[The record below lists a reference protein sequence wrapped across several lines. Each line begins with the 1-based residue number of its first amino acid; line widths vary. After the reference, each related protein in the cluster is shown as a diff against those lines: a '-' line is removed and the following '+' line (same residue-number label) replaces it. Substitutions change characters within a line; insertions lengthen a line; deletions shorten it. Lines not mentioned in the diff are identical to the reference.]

1 MSCLC
6 LLHTVIIPRAGH
18 ENAMIIPSRKRKGLT
33 DKPPVYNRHMM
44 SRNVEITDL
53 NRDSHG
59 IFRTRP
65 EFILYCAN

>member
-1 MSCLC
+1 
-6 LLHTVIIPRAGH
+6 
-18 ENAMIIPSRKRKGLT
+18 
-33 DKPPVYNRHMM
+33 M